1 MCLDRNWNMWIP
13 GFGSED
19 LRPYKKAPATE
30 AHKQVSTIHYFTLKL
45 YSLKIKIKIQIIYFT
60 FLSR

>member
-1 MCLDRNWNMWIP
+1 MKFLFLDRNWNMWIP

-30 AHKQVSTIHYFTLKL
+30 AHKQVMRN
-45 YSLKIKIKIQIIYFT
+45 YSDGERFVIRSY
-60 FLSR
+60 